1 MRKRLSATHE
11 IMGAAET
18 IAANESTAFIG
29 LAKTPGLGAEP
40 CSGASFAHA
49 SLAASP
55 GRSEH
60 TEF

>member
-1 MRKRLSATHE
+1 MA
-11 IMGAAET
+11 AAET

-29 LAKTPGLGAEP
+29 LVKTPGLGAEP